1 MKSKLKPLYIL
12 GTVLMTA
19 FLFVILFPAFRSQ
32 AGTLGDTYLYL
43 SRIKANLDGS
53 GDNDVEMILAI
64 TPSQSFNEADNIE
77 ILIAFPMDDDT
88 DWCRTAGALTV
99 TGVASAPPDVTGQ
112 HEITAALPT
121 EALETLTA
129 NCSQGDGSTTVDTIT
144 ITKVGDLVSTE
155 TYGVEL
161 SNNVGALGTSST
173 TGSKTI
179 TAQVSDDNNLD
190 SKAFGV
196 YLISEDTVEIEATVS
211 DAPTIGCALVTDK
224 VDLGTLYPNGALV
237 EVTSTDQ
244 ITTSSTGSG
253 YYWAAYG
260 EGDGTDGGLY
270 TTSGA
275 GYLIESR
282 TDVGEET
289 IVGISS
295 GGSEG
300 FGITLTQPSGST
312 VPSDFATGTPG
323 QYGAIG
329 SGTSHARLILYR
341 TSSTASQSA
350 SVNYGA
356 RAGASAV
363 AGTYTEYITY
373 VCGGY
378 Y

>member
-1 MKSKLKPLYIL
+1 M
-12 GTVLMTA
+12 V
-19 FLFVILFPAFRSQ
+19 
-32 AGTLGDTYLYL
+32 
-43 SRIKANLDGS
+43 
-53 GDNDVEMILAI
+53 LAI

-77 ILIAFPMDDDT
+77 IQIAFPMADNA

-99 TGVASAPPDVTGQ
+99 TGVATAPPDVTGE

-121 EALETLTA
+121 EAAKTLTA
-129 NCSQGDGSTTVDTIT
+129 TCSQGDGSTTVDTII

-161 SNNVGALGTSST
+161 SNDVGVLGTSSS

-179 TAQVSDDNNLD
+179 TAQVSDDSNLD

-196 YLISEDTVEIEATVS
+196 YLISDDTVEIEATVS
-211 DAPTIGCALVTDK
+211 DAPTISCTLDTTK
-224 VDLGTLYPNGALV
+224 INIGTLYPNGALV

-244 ITTSSTGSG
+244 ISTSATGSG

-260 EGDGTDGGLY
+260 EGDGTDGGLH

-282 TDVGEET
+282 TDAGEET
-289 IVGISS
+289 FVDIST

-300 FGITLTQPSGST
+300 FGITLTQPSGSI
-312 VPSDFATGTPG
+312 VPADFATGTPG

-341 TSSTASQSA
+341 TSSTASQNA

-356 RAGASAV
+356 RAGASAET
-363 AGTYTEYITY
+363 GTYTEYITY